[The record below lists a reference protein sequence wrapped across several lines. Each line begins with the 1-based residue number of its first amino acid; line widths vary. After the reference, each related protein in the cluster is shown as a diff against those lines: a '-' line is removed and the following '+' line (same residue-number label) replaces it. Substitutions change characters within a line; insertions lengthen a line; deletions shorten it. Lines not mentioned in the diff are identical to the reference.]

1 MVVMTKVH
9 SEPRAEWYVF
19 SVTPVMNGLDPAA
32 VPVLLAARGS
42 AQVKQTRRRGATTN
56 VVVRDS
62 LAAETA
68 ITVRIRL
75 RVLAAVYA
83 VIALVA
89 AAVVL
94 SIDAGALAVPV
105 TGDLGFGGFAT
116 AIGLVAA
123 LVMIAASYSRAL
135 PPWTLL
141 ALGTV
146 FQIAGAL
153 LIAIVENAI
162 TPGGIGVSFASLWIL
177 SFTIVPAT
185 PRRAAITAYA
195 AAATVP
201 LALAI
206 HAALGSP
213 VWPPTWLETLSVIA
227 VFVAAAIAVLT
238 SRVIYGLGVE
248 IADARRLGAYQM
260 VELLGKGGMGEVWRA
275 EHESLIRPAAVKL
288 LRRELT
294 AALGPAEME
303 ALNLRFQREV
313 QATATLSSPHTVAVF
328 DFGHTG
334 DGTLYYVMELLDGL
348 DLESLVRRC
357 GPQPAE
363 RVIHIMTDV
372 CASLAE
378 AHHRGLVHRD
388 IKPANIY
395 VCAVGMELDFA
406 KVLDFGLV
414 RDLNTSER
422 LTVEG
427 SLPGTPAYLAPETAE
442 QNQYDTR
449 SDLYAL
455 GCVAYWLLTG
465 RLVFDAATA
474 AAMMAAH
481 LRDAPSAPSR
491 RGELPI
497 PPELDAIVLACLA
510 KDPDARPQSAGEL
523 AQRLAAVPIA
533 SPWTPDRAEAWWR
546 THLPDIVTRARSA
559 ATRPTANTMRYRPR
573 PVVRERIERR

>member
-1 MVVMTKVH
+1 
-9 SEPRAEWYVF
+9 
-19 SVTPVMNGLDPAA
+19 MNALDPLA
-32 VPVLLAARGS
+32 VPAHLAARGS
-42 AQVKQTRRRGATTN
+42 ARSTTPIRKRSRITN
-56 VVVRDS
+56 VVMRDS
-62 LAAETA
+62 LAAEIA

-89 AAVVL
+89 AAVVM
-94 SIDAGALAVPV
+94 SIDAGALPVPV
-105 TGDLGFGGFAT
+105 AGDLGLGGFAI
-116 AIGLVAA
+116 AIGIVAA
-123 LVMIAASYSRAL
+123 LVMIAGTYSRAL
-135 PPWTLL
+135 PPGVLL
-141 ALGTV
+141 GFGMA

-153 LIAIVENAI
+153 IIAIVETAI
-162 TPGGIGVSFASLWIL
+162 TPDGIGVSFASLWIL

-185 PRRAAITAYA
+185 PRRAAFTAYA

-206 HAALGSP
+206 HTMIGAP
-213 VWPPTWLETLSVIA
+213 VWPPSWLATMSVVA
-227 VFVAAAIAVLT
+227 VFVAAAISVLT
-238 SRVIYGLGVE
+238 ARVIYGLGVE
-248 IADARRLGAYQM
+248 VADARRLGAYQM

-303 ALNLRFQREV
+303 SLNLRFQREV

-334 DGTLYYVMELLDGL
+334 DGTLYYVMELLDGV
-348 DLESLVRRC
+348 DLETLVRRF

-363 RVIHIMTDV
+363 RVIHILIDV

-395 VCAVGMELDFA
+395 TCAVGMELDFA

-414 RDLNTSER
+414 RDLNASER

-442 QNQYDTR
+442 ENQYDTR

-465 RLVFDAATA
+465 RLVFDAGTA
-474 AAMMAAH
+474 ASMMAAH
-481 LRDAPSAPSR
+481 LRDEPVAPSC

-497 PPELDAIVLACLA
+497 PPELDAIVLACLS

-523 AQRLAAVPIA
+523 AQRLAAVPIEGA
-533 SPWTPDRAEAWWR
+533 WTSERAEAWWR

-559 ATRPTANTMRYRPR
+559 ATRPTADPMRRRPR
-573 PVVRERIERR
+573 PVVREHIERR